1 MNGCTE
7 RLLFLSNGFMQV
19 LGVGFKCREKRGL
32 LAQDEI
38 FNGLQWLH

>member
-1 MNGCTE
+1 MNGRTE

-19 LGVGFKCREKRGL
+19 MGVGFECREKRGL

-38 FNGLQWLH
+38 VNRLQWLH

>member
-19 LGVGFKCREKRGL
+19 MGVGFECREKNGL
-32 LAQDEI
+32 LAQGGI
-38 FNGLQWLH
+38 FECWQ

>member
-1 MNGCTE
+1 MNGRTE

-19 LGVGFKCREKRGL
+19 MGVGFECREKRGL

-38 FNGLQWLH
+38 FNRLQWVH